1 MYVLVSWCKYLWAD
15 VLTCELMY
23 VLMSWCTCE
32 LMYVL
37 VSWCMYLWADVLVS
51 WCTYLWADVCTYE
64 LMYVLMSWCMYLWA
78 DVLPT
83 RQYSANV
90 FIVTTTTITV
100 LILFSITGCRHA
112 VPLYDGAV
120 YRDQSSVAYH
130 RQWHLCVGVWTRVKL
145 ALTVLLLEQ
154 KCSGTWPQKP
164 ATGSILVHIRA
175 ACFLNILFSIINHP
189 FWKLG

>member
-1 MYVLVSWCKYLWAD
+1 LWDDVLVR
-15 VLTCELMY
+15 
-23 VLMSWCTCE
+23 WCTCE
-32 LMYVL
+32 MMCLWDDVL
-37 VSWCMYLWADVLVS
+37 VRWCACEMMCLWDDVLVRWCACEMMYLWDDVLVR
-51 WCTYLWADVCTYE
+51 WCTCEMMCLWD
-64 LMYVLMSWCMYLWA
+64 

-83 RQYSANV
+83 RQYSANALV
-90 FIVTTTTITV
+90 VTTITIPV

-112 VPLYDGAV
+112 VPLYDGAL

-154 KCSGTWPQKP
+154 KCSGTWPKKP
-164 ATGSILVHIRA
+164 ATGCILAHIRA
-175 ACFLNILFSIINHP
+175 TCFLKIFFSIINHP